1 MAIITAAVEEERGCR
16 RGSGGCIGVEE
27 RPSFEEAYSAAV
39 AEGMKILGEKVA
51 AVVENYLEQ
60 KYSIRLEDTVNNPQA
75 LADALDAA
83 IDGGARVVLR
93 RILRVLHQQMDLDPP
108 TRMTVDYAERIR
120 EVKKQYMEKHRQ

>member
-1 MAIITAAVEEERGCR
+1 M
-16 RGSGGCIGVEE
+16 EE